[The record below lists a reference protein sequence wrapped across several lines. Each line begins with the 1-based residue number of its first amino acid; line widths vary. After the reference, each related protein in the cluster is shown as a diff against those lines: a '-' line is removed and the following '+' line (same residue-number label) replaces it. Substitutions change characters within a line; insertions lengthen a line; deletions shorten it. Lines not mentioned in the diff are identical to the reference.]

1 MNNLAKAVSRFKL
14 NLRPRLYLAI
24 AGLAVLL
31 LLGFSVFRNLSVTT
45 PGLSTWSNASQIE
58 PSLLSNVVQENYI
71 TSAGVE
77 TFDKSKMEVL
87 RLPFVSSSGRDSA
100 QVFRFNSQN
109 LCGVGGCLY
118 SIYIDR
124 QKVLST
130 LLRSVEPKFKF
141 LSVVNKGIPC
151 LAIAQKSIDNS
162 GEVESQYCWF
172 GSSFL
177 RVE

>member
-1 MNNLAKAVSRFKL
+1 MNNLAKAVSGFKL
-14 NLRPRLYLAI
+14 NLRLRLYLAI
-24 AGLAVLL
+24 AALAVLL
-31 LLGFSVFRNLSVTT
+31 LLGFSLFRNLYLTN
-45 PGLSTWSNASQIE
+45 PNLPTWSNASQIE
-58 PSLLSNVVQENYI
+58 PSFLSDVVRDNYI

-87 RLPFVSSSGRDSA
+87 RLPFVSSSGRGSA

-109 LCGVGGCLY
+109 LCGAGGCLY

-130 LLRSVEPKFKF
+130 LLRSFEPKFKF
-141 LSVVNKGIPC
+141 LEVVNKGMPC